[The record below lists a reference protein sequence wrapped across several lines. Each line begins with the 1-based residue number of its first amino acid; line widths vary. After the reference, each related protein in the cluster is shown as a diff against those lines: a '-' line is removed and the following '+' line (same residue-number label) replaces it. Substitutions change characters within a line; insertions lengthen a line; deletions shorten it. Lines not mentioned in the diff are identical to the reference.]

1 MTKLLPS
8 ETTILAK
15 IVPGYGI
22 ASGKTK
28 DSRFPSGTLALQM
41 PFFESSG
48 FDFQLFHQG
57 TLNLDFSPYS
67 FVLGR
72 PSYSF
77 SDFKWCEY
85 FPSENFSFFAC
96 CLINPLDE
104 KRKEYPSF
112 VYWPHPSTKPG
123 FEQPS
128 GILEILAPYI
138 PELQYG
144 MSLVIKS
151 ETNIISFEEK
161 VSLTG

>member
-1 MTKLLPS
+1 MTKASPS
-8 ETTILAK
+8 QTTILAK

-41 PFFESSG
+41 PFFES
-48 FDFQLFHQG
+48 FDFGIQSFHQG
-57 TLNLDFSPYS
+57 TLNLDISPYS
-67 FVLGR
+67 YGLGR
-72 PSYSF
+72 PSFSF
-77 SDFKWCEY
+77 SDIKWSKDL
-85 FPSENFSFFAC
+85 PPENFSFFAC
-96 CLINPLDE
+96 SLINPLD
-104 KRKEYPSF
+104 KNKKVYPSF

-128 GILEILAPYI
+128 GVLEVLAPYI